1 MSGRDYKQTQLNDF
15 FSPETNKVSTL
26 KRKHSDQDPDDM
38 SQPGSYASKVSRAG
52 STSSEANDNRKSNT
66 SRRPIDQGSK
76 IDFPPLI
83 DQTGGKN
90 ERLTTSEENGK
101 EQSYARY
108 TYSKVCSQS
117 SKTDGSDSKAA
128 AGISAASKSKTET
141 HSLSEHSSSRNA
153 RSSTLSTANE
163 MGCSKNLSE
172 SEPSPKAMKDDDSDS
187 IRKQSPVEDS
197 ENECVKK
204 SLPNFQDNSGKKG
217 NGKVYNIEL
226 KPLTESQNHRILIDY
241 MSISESSLPKPYPS
255 QRVTYSGKWS
265 SYDYV
270 LMPYFSKMQ
279 NPPKSNP
286 WGSYQSCNMPR
297 WSVIQHAL
305 KKNIADVFTL
315 EEAIK
320 SYNVNY
326 KDRWDFDGL
335 YRFFDNMPDNERN
348 TFFQVTLS
356 EMRRLALR
364 LEEICTQPLPILK
377 QERSMK
383 ITISQQQAACL
394 LANAFFCTFPSRN
407 HKSKGGKLPDI
418 NFSNLYSSESS
429 DRKAEKLKCLIHYF
443 ERVTTKMPTGTL
455 TFTRQYRRNTIN
467 WGEEE
472 CSFTHMIVD
481 AEGAIED
488 VGKEMLQAD
497 FANKM
502 VGGGVLGKGL
512 VQEEIRFIICPEMI
526 VSRLFT
532 ETLTKDEVLVMTGC
546 ERFSNYTGYSDSFKY
561 SGDHI
566 DECHRDMWKRRM
578 IDVVAMD
585 ALVIRSHRDQ
595 FKLEQ
600 LNRELQKAYCA
611 FHDEYRRSEIIET
624 SQSYS
629 PSLVCTGNWGCGAFR
644 GDKHLKA
651 VIQMMAASR
660 AGRSIYYCTFGD
672 KKFTEELE
680 RLNGVLQEDKIKI
693 KKMMQWIS
701 EYSKDTFSKQ
711 TLFEYIFDQT

>member
-1 MSGRDYKQTQLNDF
+1 MSGREYKQTQLNDF

-38 SQPGSYASKVSRAG
+38 SQPGSYAS
-52 STSSEANDNRKSNT
+52 
-66 SRRPIDQGSK
+66 
-76 IDFPPLI
+76 
-83 DQTGGKN
+83 
-90 ERLTTSEENGK
+90 
-101 EQSYARY
+101 
-108 TYSKVCSQS
+108 
-117 SKTDGSDSKAA
+117 
-128 AGISAASKSKTET
+128 
-141 HSLSEHSSSRNA
+141 
-153 RSSTLSTANE
+153 
-163 MGCSKNLSE
+163 E

-187 IRKQSPVEDS
+187 IRKQSPVEDN

-204 SLPNFQDNSGKKG
+204 SLSNFQDNSGKKG

-270 LMPYFSKMQ
+270 FMPYFSKMQ

-286 WGSYQSCNMPR
+286 WGSNQSCNMSR

-335 YRFFDNMPDNERN
+335 YRFFDNMPVNERD

-407 HKSKGGKLPDI
+407 PKSKGGKLPDI

-455 TFTRQYRRNTIN
+455 TFTRQYRSPIN
-467 WGEEE
+467 WEEE
-472 CSFTHMIVD
+472 DCLFTNMIVD

-532 ETLTKDEVLVMTGC
+532 ETLTKDEVLIMTGC

-566 DECHRDMWKRRM
+566 DECIRDKWKRRM
-578 IDVVAMD
+578 TDVVAMD

-600 LNRELQKAYCA
+600 LNRELQK
-611 FHDEYRRSEIIET
+611 
-624 SQSYS
+624 
-629 PSLVCTGNWGCGAFR
+629 
-644 GDKHLKA
+644 
-651 VIQMMAASR
+651 
-660 AGRSIYYCTFGD
+660 
-672 KKFTEELE
+672 
-680 RLNGVLQEDKIKI
+680 
-693 KKMMQWIS
+693 
-701 EYSKDTFSKQ
+701 
-711 TLFEYIFDQT
+711 